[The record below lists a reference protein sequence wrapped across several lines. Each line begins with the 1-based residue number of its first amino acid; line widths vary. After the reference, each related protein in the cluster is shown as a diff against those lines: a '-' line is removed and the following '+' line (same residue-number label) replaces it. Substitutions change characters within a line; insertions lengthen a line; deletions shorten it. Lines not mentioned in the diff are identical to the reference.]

1 MRRRHFFAACVAT
14 AVLALSPVLTQQ
26 SFAQR
31 GGGAQGAAAPA
42 RPAPRTPD
50 GKIILG
56 SPIGEKGTWM
66 AVDNRIAIPEKPEEF
81 GDRDAAANFPS
92 GPAAFPKAKMS
103 QVPFQPW
110 ARGLFIYRTKHEFEP
125 YTRCKPA
132 GGARMVATAYGT
144 DFIDVPEQKRIYLTQ
159 TGGPHSFR
167 PIYMDG
173 RPHPKD
179 MDPTYYGHSVGHWEG
194 DTLVIDTVGFNEEIL
209 DRLFGECRLPK
220 AFTSPNASR
229 APISTRCG
237 MKSPSTI
244 PKPIRL
250 RGRPGMFFRWAPG
263 AEQFEFV
270 CQDGNLAPILMIG
283 ADNKKLDRSSRIA
296 P

>member
-1 MRRRHFFAACVAT
+1 MRRRRFFAAFVAAT
-14 AVLALSPVLTQQ
+14 VLVVLPVLTER

-31 GGGAQGAAAPA
+31 GGGAQSAGAPA

-50 GKIILG
+50 GKVILG
-56 SPIGEKGTWM
+56 SPPGEKGTWN

-92 GPAAFPKAKMS
+92 GPAAFPKPRMS
-103 QVPFQPW
+103 AVPFQPW
-110 ARGLFIYRTKHEFEP
+110 ARALFIYRTKHEFEP

-144 DFIDVPEQKRIYLTQ
+144 DFIDVPEQKRIYITQ

-179 MDPTYYGHSVGHWEG
+179 LDPSYYGHSVGRWEG
-194 DTLVIDTVGFNEEIL
+194 DTLVIDTIGFNERSWI
-209 DRLFGECRLPK
+209 D
-220 AFTSPNASR
+220 
-229 APISTRCG
+229 
-237 MKSPSTI
+237 
-244 PKPIRL
+244 L
-250 RGRPGMFFRWAPG
+250 RGMPTTEQLHLTERISRPDFNTLRYEITIDDPEAYTAPWTTGMFFRWAPG

-270 CQDGNLAPILMIG
+270 CQDGNLAPLLMIG
-283 ADNKKLDRSSRIA
+283 AENVKLDRSSRIA

>member
-1 MRRRHFFAACVAT
+1 MRRRRLFAACVAT
-14 AVLALSPVLTQQ
+14 TVLVLSPMLTRP
-26 SFAQR
+26 SLAQR
-31 GGGAQGAAAPA
+31 GGGTQGAAASV
-42 RPAPRTPD
+42 RPAPRAPD

-56 SPIGEKGTWM
+56 SPTGEKGTWM
-66 AVDNRIAIPEKPEEF
+66 AVDNRLAIPEKPEEF

-92 GPAAFPKAKMS
+92 GPGAFPKPKVG
-103 QVPFQPW
+103 QIPFQPW

-144 DFIDVPEQKRIYLTQ
+144 DFIDVPEQKRIYITQ

-194 DTLVIDTVGFNEEIL
+194 DTLVIDTVGFNERSWI
-209 DRLFGECRLPK
+209 D
-220 AFTSPNASR
+220 
-229 APISTRCG
+229 
-237 MKSPSTI
+237 
-244 PKPIRL
+244 L
-250 RGRPGMFFRWAPG
+250 RGMPTTESLHLIERITRPDFGTLRYEMTIDDPEAYTAPWTTGLFFRWAPG

>member
-14 AVLALSPVLTQQ
+14 AVLALSPMLTHT

-56 SPIGEKGTWM
+56 SPVGEKGTWM

-81 GDRDAAANFPS
+81 GDRDAAANFPT
-92 GPAAFPKAKMS
+92 GPGAFPKAKMS

-144 DFIDVPEQKRIYLTQ
+144 DFIDVPEQKRIYITQ

-194 DTLVIDTVGFNEEIL
+194 DTLVIDTVGFNERSWI
-209 DRLFGECRLPK
+209 D
-220 AFTSPNASR
+220 
-229 APISTRCG
+229 
-237 MKSPSTI
+237 
-244 PKPIRL
+244 L
-250 RGRPGMFFRWAPG
+250 RGMPTTESLHLIERITRPDFTTLRYEITIDDPEAYTAPWTTGMFFRWAPG

>member
-1 MRRRHFFAACVAT
+1 MRRRHFFGACVAT
-14 AVLALSPVLTQQ
+14 AVLALSPVLTHT

-31 GGGAQGAAAPA
+31 GGGAQGAAALA

-56 SPIGEKGTWM
+56 SPIGDKGTWM

-92 GPAAFPKAKMS
+92 GPGAFPKAKMS

-144 DFIDVPEQKRIYLTQ
+144 DFIDVPDQKRIYITQ

-167 PIYMDG
+167 AIYMDG

-194 DTLVIDTVGFNEEIL
+194 DTLVIDTVGFNERSWI
-209 DRLFGECRLPK
+209 D
-220 AFTSPNASR
+220 
-229 APISTRCG
+229 
-237 MKSPSTI
+237 
-244 PKPIRL
+244 L
-250 RGRPGMFFRWAPG
+250 RGMPTTEQLHLTERITRPDFNTLRYEITIDDPEAYTAPWTTGMFFRWAPG

>member
-14 AVLALSPVLTQQ
+14 AVFALSPLLTHP

-56 SPIGEKGTWM
+56 SPTGDKGTWM

-92 GPAAFPKAKMS
+92 GPGAFPKAKMS

-194 DTLVIDTVGFNEEIL
+194 DTLVIDTVGFNERSWI
-209 DRLFGECRLPK
+209 D
-220 AFTSPNASR
+220 
-229 APISTRCG
+229 
-237 MKSPSTI
+237 
-244 PKPIRL
+244 L
-250 RGRPGMFFRWAPG
+250 RGMPTTEQLHLTERITRPDFNTLRYEITIDDPEAYTAPWTTGMFFRWAPG

>member
-1 MRRRHFFAACVAT
+1 MRRRHFFGACVAT
-14 AVLALSPVLTQQ
+14 AVLALSPLLTHT
-26 SFAQR
+26 SLAQR

-56 SPIGEKGTWM
+56 SPIGDKGTWM

-92 GPAAFPKAKMS
+92 GPGAFPKAKMS

-144 DFIDVPEQKRIYLTQ
+144 DFIDVPDQKRIYITQ

-194 DTLVIDTVGFNEEIL
+194 DTLVIDTVGFNERSWI
-209 DRLFGECRLPK
+209 D
-220 AFTSPNASR
+220 
-229 APISTRCG
+229 
-237 MKSPSTI
+237 
-244 PKPIRL
+244 L
-250 RGRPGMFFRWAPG
+250 RGMPTTESLHLIERITRPDFTTLRYEITIDDPEAYTAPWTTGMFFRWAPG

-283 ADNKKLDRSSRIA
+283 ADNKKLDRTSRIA

>member
-1 MRRRHFFAACVAT
+1 MRRRHFFGACVAT
-14 AVLALSPVLTQQ
+14 AVLALSPLLTHT
-26 SFAQR
+26 SLAQR

-42 RPAPRTPD
+42 RPAPRAPD

-56 SPIGEKGTWM
+56 SPVGEKGTWM

-92 GPAAFPKAKMS
+92 GPGAFPKARMS

-144 DFIDVPEQKRIYLTQ
+144 DFIDVPDQKRIYITQ

-194 DTLVIDTVGFNEEIL
+194 DTLVIDTVGFNERSWI
-209 DRLFGECRLPK
+209 D
-220 AFTSPNASR
+220 
-229 APISTRCG
+229 
-237 MKSPSTI
+237 
-244 PKPIRL
+244 L
-250 RGRPGMFFRWAPG
+250 RGMPTTESLHLIERITRPDFTTLRYEITIDDPEAYTAPWTTGMFFRWAPG

-283 ADNKKLDRSSRIA
+283 ADNKKLDRTSRIA